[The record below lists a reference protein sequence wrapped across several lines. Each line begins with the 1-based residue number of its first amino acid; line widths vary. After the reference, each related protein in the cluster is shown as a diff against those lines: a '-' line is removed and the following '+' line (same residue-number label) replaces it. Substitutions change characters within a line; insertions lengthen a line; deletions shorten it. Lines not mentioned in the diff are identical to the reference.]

1 MGFLR
6 DLFLG
11 PAASAVTGGLL
22 SWYSPQDSI
31 HSMFVADALPV
42 APDAIT
48 RDTAFRVPAV
58 DRAHDVICSVIADM
72 PWVAYDGTRMVHDPD
87 TGELVPTRLEQQPE
101 WLTNTKTGIPPYD
114 LRWAVASDLFMSG
127 WAAIGFELGS
137 DGLPVDAL
145 HIPRALWNLDPDGTI
160 RINAQIDPRYR
171 QRVVPIR
178 LGYGKNGMLV
188 DALDDIKDARSI
200 ADAYRDR
207 IENPIAHTTLTLEAE
222 RWDGWTWAEREE
234 FRQKWIE
241 GRSAKGGGVA
251 LKPSWVTAEF
261 SGQLPTDLFETGRN
275 ANRLDLA
282 NHAGLPASMLE
293 GVRQGGSGGGTE
305 MRYTGVQNG
314 AQRSEVW
321 DFGIRKYAG
330 AIGARMSL
338 DDVCAPGHLI
348 RLDTSRFLT
357 VPTPPEQ
364 QTSED

>member
-1 MGFLR
+1 MGFFR

-72 PWVAYDGTRMVHDPD
+72 PWVAYDGTRMVEDPD
-87 TGELVPTRLEQQPE
+87 TGELVPTRLEKQPE

-127 WAAIGFELGS
+127 WAAIGFELGT
-137 DGLPVDAL
+137 DRLPVDAL
-145 HIPRALWNLDPDGTI
+145 HIPRALWNIGDDGTI
-160 RINAQIDPRYR
+160 TVNARIDARYR

-188 DALDDIKDARSI
+188 DALNDIKDARTI

-207 IENPIAHTTLTLEAE
+207 IDNPIAQTILTVDKDI
-222 RWDGWTWAEREE
+222 WDGWGWDEREE
-234 FRQKWIE
+234 FRQKWIAA
-241 GRSAKGGGVA
+241 RSAAGGAVA
-251 LKPSWVTAEF
+251 MKPTYVDVDV
-261 SGQLPTDLFETGRN
+261 SGAIPTDLFETGRN

-321 DFGIRKYAG
+321 DFGVRKYAG

-348 RLDTSRFLT
+348 RLDTSRFLA

>member
-1 MGFLR
+1 MGFIR

-31 HSMFVADALPV
+31 HSLFVADALPV

-58 DRAHDVICSVIADM
+58 DKAHDVICSIIADM
-72 PWVAYDGTRMVHDPD
+72 PWATYQGDTRKAD
-87 TGELVPTRLEQQPE
+87 QPE

-114 LRWAVASDLFMSG
+114 LRWAVTSDLFMSG
-127 WAAIGFELGS
+127 WAAIGFELGA

-145 HIPRALWNLDPDGTI
+145 HIPRALWNIGPDGSI
-160 RINAQIDPRYR
+160 QINAQIDPRYR

-188 DALDDIKDARSI
+188 DALGDIKDARTI

-207 IENPIAHTTLTLEAE
+207 IDNPIAQTVLTVEADT
-222 RWDGWTWAEREE
+222 WDRWTWDEREQ
-234 FRQKWIE
+234 FRQKWIAA
-241 GRSAKGGGVA
+241 RSAAGGAVA
-251 LKPSWVTAEF
+251 MKPSYITVDTGGAI
-261 SGQLPTDLFETGRN
+261 PTDLFETGRN

-293 GVRQGGSGGGTE
+293 AVRQGGSGGGTE

-321 DFGIRKYAG
+321 DFGLKKYAA
-330 AIGARMSL
+330 AIAARLSL
-338 DDVCAPGHLI
+338 DDVCAPGESI
-348 RLDTSRFLT
+348 RVDTSAFLT
-357 VPTPPEQ
+357 VPTPPQQ

>member
-11 PAASAVTGGLL
+11 PAAQAVTGGLL

-31 HSMFVADALPV
+31 HSLFVADALPV
-42 APDAIT
+42 APDAVT

-72 PWVAYDGTRMVHDPD
+72 PWFTYQGDTRKAD
-87 TGELVPTRLEQQPE
+87 QPE

-114 LRWAVASDLFMSG
+114 LRWAVCSDLFMSG
-127 WAAIGFELGS
+127 WAAIGFELGA
-137 DGLPVDAL
+137 DGLPADAL
-145 HIPRALWNLDPDGTI
+145 HIPRALWSLDPDGGI
-160 RINAQIDPRYR
+160 RVNAKIDPRYR

-188 DALDDIKDARSI
+188 DALGDIKAARTI

-207 IENPIAHTTLTLEAE
+207 IDNPIAQTVLTVDKDV
-222 RWDGWTWAEREE
+222 WDEWDWNEREL

-241 GRSAKGGGVA
+241 ARSAAGGAVA
-251 LKPSWVTAEF
+251 MKPTYVEVDV
-261 SGQLPTDLFETGRN
+261 SGAIPTDLFETGRN

-314 AQRSEVW
+314 AQRNEVW
-321 DFGIRKYAG
+321 DFGIRKYAA
-330 AIGARMSL
+330 AIAARLSL
-338 DDVCAPGHLI
+338 DDVCAPGESI
-348 RLDTSRFLT
+348 RVDTSRFLT

>member
-1 MGFLR
+1 MGFFR

-11 PAASAVTGGLL
+11 PAASAATGGLL

-31 HSMFVADALPV
+31 HSLFVADALPV
-42 APDAIT
+42 APDAVT
-48 RDTAFRVPAV
+48 RDIAFRVPAV

-72 PWVAYDGTRMVHDPD
+72 PWIAYDGTRMVRNPD
-87 TGELVPTRLEQQPE
+87 TGELEPTRLEQQPE

-114 LRWAVASDLFMSG
+114 LRWAVASDLFMHG
-127 WAAIGFELGS
+127 WAAVGFELGA
-137 DGLPVDAL
+137 DRLPIDAL
-145 HIPRALWNLDPDGTI
+145 HIPRALWSIDKAGAIHVNATI
-160 RINAQIDPRYR
+160 DARYR

-188 DALDDIKDARSI
+188 DALEDIKDARAI
-200 ADAYRDR
+200 ATAYRDR
-207 IENPIAHTTLTLEAE
+207 IENPIAHTTLKVDGD
-222 RWDGWTWAEREE
+222 RWDGWTWDERET

-241 GRSAKGGGVA
+241 SRKAGGTS
-251 LKPSWVTAEF
+251 LIPTWVEAEF
-261 SGQLPTDLFETGRN
+261 SGQLPTDLFESGRN

-305 MRYTGVQNG
+305 MRYTGVANG
-314 AQRSEVW
+314 AQRSESW

-338 DDVCAPGHLI
+338 DDVCAKGHLI
-348 RLDTSRFLT
+348 RLDTSRFLST
-357 VPTPPEQ
+357 PAPPEQ